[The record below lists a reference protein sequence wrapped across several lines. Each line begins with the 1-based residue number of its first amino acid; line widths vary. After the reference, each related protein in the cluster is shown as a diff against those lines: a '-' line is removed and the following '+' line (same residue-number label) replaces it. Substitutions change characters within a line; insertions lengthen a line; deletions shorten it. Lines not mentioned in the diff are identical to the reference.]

1 MPPTLRSLL
10 IIPGICTTILTSLL
24 AHAYIPAVAV
34 NDTTGLNLT
43 DSSTISIS
51 WQDPAGVFSG
61 PVSYQLRADVATG
74 GTTAGALVHFTESD
88 MGQNLTTSTPW
99 IAYISCDANE
109 TNASME
115 WDIFTLARDRGA
127 VSALLYS
134 ATSQACLLNIEYI
147 TDFEKPLDVF
157 ATKNI
162 STATLLDSQFQHTN
176 ATFLNYNGTL
186 LNDSGTIVNNS
197 LAGNPPSSK
206 TFLIGTLVARDTSG
220 QATMTSIPNAA
231 TSTASSK
238 SDKNTSPAMIV
249 LYVITGCIVT
259 MFLTML
265 VMGARRARRHPEM
278 YGRREGD
285 DSQGAQTTAGGIAQA
300 ILDTFPVIKF
310 NRRSEAR
317 QMSQAKAVPSENDL
331 NRGYDLNVI
340 PSLRDPRIRQSGDM
354 ERGRSSATTE
364 TGSFHSARS
373 AVGLDDDDGYGK
385 PVAGSSASH
394 SLLGD
399 APRSA
404 GPPVDDDI
412 GQDQC
417 PICLIDFE
425 EGDDLRVLPCE
436 REHVYHQTCI
446 DPWLLNVSSSCP
458 LCRKDFNAPAAPPI
472 NPVPRP
478 LSDPGGPGSA
488 SPTHVPPTQG
498 GFAKYLHLMRR
509 QGGERNRDRR
519 SRRRADTRSSA
530 MSAGAES
537 SFGLVGPG
545 RSREADQTGPGGY

>member
-1 MPPTLRSLL
+1 M
-10 IIPGICTTILTSLL
+10 IL
-24 AHAYIPAVAV
+24 
-34 NDTTGLNLT
+34 
-43 DSSTISIS
+43 
-51 WQDPAGVFSG
+51 
-61 PVSYQLRADVATG
+61 
-74 GTTAGALVHFTESD
+74 
-88 MGQNLTTSTPW
+88 
-99 IAYISCDANE
+99 
-109 TNASME
+109 
-115 WDIFTLARDRGA
+115 DIFTLARDRGA

-186 LNDSGTIVNNS
+186 LNDSGTIVNES
-197 LAGNPPSSK
+197 LVGNPPSSK

-220 QATMTSIPNAA
+220 QATMTSVPNS
-231 TSTASSK
+231 TSSAASSK
-238 SDKNTSPAMIV
+238 SSKNTSPAMIV

-265 VMGARRARRHPEM
+265 VMGARRARRHPER

-310 NRRSEAR
+310 NRREQTR
-317 QMSQAKAVPSENDL
+317 QMGQAKAVPSENDL
-331 NRGYDLNVI
+331 NRGYDLSVI
-340 PSLRDPRIRQSGDM
+340 PSLRDPRVRQSGDM

-373 AVGLDDDDGYGK
+373 AIGPEDDEHGK
-385 PVAGSSASH
+385 PHLGSSATQ

-404 GPPVDDDI
+404 GPVVDEDV

-446 DPWLLNVSSSCP
+446 DPWCVRLAHSC
-458 LCRKDFNAPAAPPI
+458 
-472 NPVPRP
+472 
-478 LSDPGGPGSA
+478 S
-488 SPTHVPPTQG
+488 
-498 GFAKYLHLMRR
+498 
-509 QGGERNRDRR
+509 
-519 SRRRADTRSSA
+519 
-530 MSAGAES
+530 
-537 SFGLVGPG
+537 
-545 RSREADQTGPGGY
+545 